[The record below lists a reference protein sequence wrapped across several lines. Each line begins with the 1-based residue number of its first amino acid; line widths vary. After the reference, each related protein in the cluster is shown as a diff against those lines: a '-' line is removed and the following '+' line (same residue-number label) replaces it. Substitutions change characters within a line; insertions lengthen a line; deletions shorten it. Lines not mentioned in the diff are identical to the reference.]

1 MRACA
6 YGIEDM
12 PVLAAWVQPGDIPGC
27 AAGPSLRLPSFLFAA
42 GTTGAT
48 SSLIIG
54 ACAPAG
60 SVVR

>member
-1 MRACA
+1 
-6 YGIEDM
+6 M

-48 SSLIIG
+48 SPLIIG